1 MAKFVKLG
9 PKAGGFTDPYSRFK
23 IALNEVKELKTSQ
36 EKFSGKIKA
45 AIRGGHLVVCSQK
58 EYDDYLKSL
67 QSEVKPLEVKIK
79 TLRDKLKSLEVENKK
94 LKEVQEDVEK
104 DEEDKELTSEEK
116 FNEMTKEEMIK
127 HYKDS
132 YEVREEEVEAFGKLK
147 HGEMVVELLELENE
161 D

>member
-94 LKEVQEDVEK
+94 LKEVQEDAEKDVEK
-104 DEEDKELTSEEK
+104 LTSKEK
-116 FNEMTKEEMIK
+116 FEEMTKEEMVK

-132 YEVREEEVEAFGKLK
+132 YEVGEEEVEVFGKLK
-147 HGEMVVELLELENE
+147 HGEMVAELLELEKE

>member
-9 PKAGGFTDPYSRFK
+9 PKAGGFTDPHSRFK
-23 IALNEVKELKTSQ
+23 IHKGEIKKLKTTQ
-36 EKFSGKIKA
+36 ERNSGRIKA
-45 AIRGGHLVVCSQK
+45 SIRGGHLVSCSQK

-79 TLRDKLKSLEVENKK
+79 TLRDKLKSLEAENKK

-104 DEEDKELTSEEK
+104 DEEDKKLTSEEVFK
-116 FNEMTKEEMIK
+116 EMTKEQMVK
-127 HYKDS
+127 YYKDS
-132 YEVREEEVEAFGKLK
+132 YEVAEEEVEVFGKLK